1 MHTSL
6 ITTSD
11 ARPTVARYVSCLRA
25 QEILVLQGSA
35 LLGVTLALRQP
46 TVEHVATL
54 AILTLANVCLVAH
67 VFVVNDWANLT
78 TDRVDPARAAGVFT
92 AKGVAPGEMACLA
105 GGLLVLSLLHF
116 STLGVR
122 TFAVAVGIATL
133 SALYSLPPFNLKSR
147 PLLGSAAHLAGGVL
161 HFLLG
166 YCVAGAIDRRGLVTA
181 MFFGLTFAAGH
192 LTQELRDYH
201 ADVLNTIRT
210 NAVTFGQRPTFI
222 ASLVLFALAQTLLFV
237 LAVQGA
243 VPRVLAAGLL
253 LYPVQLR
260 WSLRALAE
268 GLTPPSIARLQKR
281 YRVLHAL
288 IGVAMAAAL
297 WLE

>member
-11 ARPTVARYVSCLRA
+11 ARPTVARYISCLRA

-35 LLGVTLALRQP
+35 LLGATLALRQP

-92 AKGVAPGEMACLA
+92 AKGVAPGEMAGLA
-105 GGLLVLSLLHF
+105 GGLLVLSLLLF
-116 STLGVR
+116 STLGVG

-222 ASLVLFALAQTLLFV
+222 ASLVLFALAQTLLFA

-243 VPRVLAAGLL
+243 LPRVLAAGLL

-268 GLTPPSIARLQKR
+268 GLTPQGIARLQKR

-288 IGVAMAAAL
+288 IGVAMAAAV

>member
-1 MHTSL
+1 
-6 ITTSD
+6 
-11 ARPTVARYVSCLRA
+11 
-25 QEILVLQGSA
+25 
-35 LLGVTLALRQP
+35 
-46 TVEHVATL
+46 
-54 AILTLANVCLVAH
+54 
-67 VFVVNDWANLT
+67 
-78 TDRVDPARAAGVFT
+78 
-92 AKGVAPGEMACLA
+92 
-105 GGLLVLSLLHF
+105 
-116 STLGVR
+116 
-122 TFAVAVGIATL
+122 VAVGIATL

-222 ASLVLFALAQTLLFV
+222 ASLVLFALAQTLLFA

-268 GLTPPSIARLQKR
+268 GLTPQGIARLQKR

-288 IGVAMAAAL
+288 IGVAMAAAV